1 VALDPDEI
9 DRLIRQGLP
18 DCDVTISDLRGD
30 GRQYA
35 ATIVSPHFSGYSRV
49 EQHRIVHALLRDKV
63 DDLESLVIHT
73 ALPS

>member
-1 VALDPDEI
+1 MPLDPAEI

-18 DCDVTISDLRGD
+18 DSEVTFADLRGD

-49 EQHRIVHALLRDKV
+49 EQHRIIHALLRDKV
-63 DDLESLVIHT
+63 DDLESLVIRT
-73 ALPS
+73 ALPG

>member
-18 DCDVTISDLRGD
+18 DCDITIADLRGD

-35 ATIVSPHFSGYSRV
+35 ATIVSPRFSGCSRV
-49 EQHRIVHALLRDKV
+49 ERHRIVHALLRDKV

-73 ALPS
+73 SLPP